1 MGLSNSKSN
10 SNYKKVSFD
19 LNTKKEIFK
28 YANGRR
34 FHNDENSKYFLP
46 NDDEEVDR
54 LQIQHF
60 LFCYIWQGNYSS
72 PISDLLDRGG
82 AKVLD
87 VGCGPGTW
95 LLNMSTD
102 YPRASFT
109 GIDISPIYPSEIKPC
124 NLTFRTANI
133 LEGLPFPDNH
143 FDFVYMRFLL
153 TAFTEDDWQNKV
165 IQELCRVLKPGGYI
179 EIMEGDMVLNPEG
192 DCGKILMNAFRSIL
206 LSKSINPRICSKIM
220 NILSTH
226 QSLTNFICEERLCPV
241 GTWAGRVGEGISQD
255 FCSTLYTLRGALS
268 DVIEAEG
275 IIGEKFAYDDLVKGF
290 VDECNEFKANFR
302 HCRFYAQKI

>member
-46 NDDEEVDR
+46 NDDEE
-54 LQIQHF
+54 
-60 LFCYIWQGNYSS
+60 
-72 PISDLLDRGG
+72 
-82 AKVLD
+82 
-87 VGCGPGTW
+87 
-95 LLNMSTD
+95 
-102 YPRASFT
+102 
-109 GIDISPIYPSEIKPC
+109 DISPIYPSEIKPC

-192 DCGKILMNAFRSIL
+192 DCGKILMNA
-206 LSKSINPRICSKIM
+206 
-220 NILSTH
+220 
-226 QSLTNFICEERLCPV
+226 
-241 GTWAGRVGEGISQD
+241 
-255 FCSTLYTLRGALS
+255 
-268 DVIEAEG
+268 
-275 IIGEKFAYDDLVKGF
+275 
-290 VDECNEFKANFR
+290 
-302 HCRFYAQKI
+302 

>member
-1 MGLSNSKSN
+1 LTRLNPIMGLSNSKSN
-10 SNYKKVSFD
+10 SNYKSNFKKVSFD
-19 LNTKKEIFK
+19 LSTKKEIFK

-46 NDDEEVDR
+46 NDDEE
-54 LQIQHF
+54 
-60 LFCYIWQGNYSS
+60 GNYSS
-72 PISDLLDRGG
+72 PVSDLLDRGG

-95 LLNMSTD
+95 LLNMATD
-102 YPRASFT
+102 YPRVSFT
-109 GIDISPIYPSEIKPC
+109 GVDISPIYPSEIKPC
-124 NLTFRTANI
+124 NLTFHTANI

-192 DCGKILMNAFRSIL
+192 DCGKILMNACM
-206 LSKSINPRICSKIM
+206 LSKNK
-220 NILSTH
+220 
-226 QSLTNFICEERLCPV
+226 
-241 GTWAGRVGEGISQD
+241 
-255 FCSTLYTLRGALS
+255 
-268 DVIEAEG
+268 
-275 IIGEKFAYDDLVKGF
+275 
-290 VDECNEFKANFR
+290 
-302 HCRFYAQKI
+302 